1 MLTRSPI
8 PLYFQIANQIETKI
22 GSGEY
27 PAGGFLPPERD
38 LARQFGVSLI
48 TVRGAMKSLLDK
60 GLIERLPG
68 KGTLVLH
75 REARAVWE
83 LGWLSELITSVLP
96 SRLEIV
102 SMGLSPSPAW
112 VAARFGLQPRAQ
124 VHEMQTIRRAV
135 QRADEPFMT
144 TELYHPASIGTH
156 LRRRDFESNAAQT
169 KLVIMTVEEKCG
181 VSIAGARQTMTAER
195 ADRKT
200 ARLLRIQPGHPLL
213 VVTRDYFDTTGRLV
227 QTGLSKYRTDHYE
240 YVLNVSRGVGR
251 ATRRLAGASNRSSA
265 PRN

>member
-1 MLTRSPI
+1 VLTRSPI
-8 PLYFQIANQIETKI
+8 PLYFQIANQIEAKI

-60 GLIERLPG
+60 GLIDRLPG
-68 KGTLVLH
+68 KGTLVLQ

-83 LGWLSELITSVLP
+83 LGWLSELITTVLP
-96 SRLEIV
+96 SRLEII
-102 SMGLSPSPAW
+102 SMGTSPSPAW

-124 VHEMQTIRRAV
+124 VHAMQTIRRAV

-169 KLVIMTVEEKCG
+169 KLVIMTVEAKCG

-200 ARLLRIQPGHPLL
+200 ARLLHIHASHPLL
-213 VVTRDYFDTTGRLV
+213 VVTRDYFDATGRLV
-227 QTGLSKYRTDHYE
+227 QTGLSRYRTDHYE
-240 YVLNVSRGVGR
+240 YVLNVSRAVGR
-251 ATRRLAGASNRSSA
+251 AARPLAHGSDRSSA
-265 PRN
+265 PSN